1 MTELTVG
8 EFSRRAATL
17 PDNRAGRG
25 KNRVVLVE
33 DDDNYRAT
41 LEHELIERDFAVR
54 SFADAAGL
62 LAEAEVA
69 ATADVLLLDWT
80 LPRMPGIDLL
90 SQLMERGIRA
100 PVAFLTGRALTA
112 NEHLAFDRGAADFID
127 KARGFEVLVRRLV
140 RLIETSRMSSAV
152 QGDTTQWCGELW
164 LRIGRAQWRGVD
176 IDLTLCEFNVV
187 QLLASNVGQ
196 WVTYRQIYDR
206 MHYVGFIAG
215 NGDDG
220 YQSNVRSTIRRI
232 RNTFRASD
240 LEFAAIRNHVG
251 IGYCWSDS
259 AAAA

>member
-1 MTELTVG
+1 MAELNVG
-8 EFSRRAATL
+8 ESSRRPATL
-17 PDNRAGRG
+17 PDNWAGSG

-33 DDDNYRAT
+33 DDDNYRVA
-41 LEHELIERDFAVR
+41 LEHELIEHGFAVR

-80 LPRMPGIDLL
+80 LPRLPGIDLL

-127 KARGFEVLVRRLV
+127 KARGVEVLVGRLI
-140 RLIETSRMSSAV
+140 RLIETSRTPSAV
-152 QGDTTQWCGELW
+152 RRDTAQRYGDLW

-220 YQSNVRSTIRRI
+220 YQSNVRSTIKRI
-232 RNTFRASD
+232 RNKFRAND
-240 LEFAAIRNHVG
+240 PEFTAIRNHVG
-251 IGYCWSDS
+251 IGYCWSAS
-259 AAAA
+259 AETA

>member
-1 MTELTVG
+1 MAELNVG
-8 EFSRRAATL
+8 ESSRRPATL
-17 PDNRAGRG
+17 PDNWAGSG

-33 DDDNYRAT
+33 DDDNYRVA

-54 SFADAAGL
+54 SFADAVGL

-80 LPRMPGIDLL
+80 LPRLPGIDLL

-127 KARGFEVLVRRLV
+127 KARGVEVLVG
-140 RLIETSRMSSAV
+140 RLIRLIDTSRAQSAV
-152 QGDTTQWCGELW
+152 RKDTVQRYGDLW
-164 LRIGRAQWRGVD
+164 LRIGHTQWRGVD
-176 IDLTLCEFNVV
+176 IDLTICEFNVV

-220 YQSNVRSTIRRI
+220 YQSNVRSTIKRI
-232 RNTFRASD
+232 RNKFRAND
-240 LEFAAIRNHVG
+240 PEFTAIHNHVG
-251 IGYCWSDS
+251 IGYCWSAS
-259 AAAA
+259 AATG

>member
-1 MTELTVG
+1 MAELNIG
-8 EFSRRAATL
+8 ESSRPLATL
-17 PDNRAGRG
+17 PDNWAGCG

-33 DDDNYRAT
+33 DDDNYRVA

-69 ATADVLLLDWT
+69 ATANVLLLDWM
-80 LPRMPGIDLL
+80 LPRMSGIDLL
-90 SQLMERGIRA
+90 SQLMDRDIRA
-100 PVAFLTGRALTA
+100 PVAFLTGHALTA

-127 KARGFEVLVRRLV
+127 KARGVEVLVGRLM
-140 RLIETSRMSSAV
+140 RLIETSRTQSAV
-152 QGDTTQWCGELW
+152 RRDTAQRCGDLW
-164 LRIGRAQWRGVD
+164 LQIGRAQWRGVD

-220 YQSNVRSTIRRI
+220 YQANVRSTIKRI
-232 RNTFRASD
+232 RNKFRAND
-240 LEFAAIRNHVG
+240 PEFTAIRNHVG
-251 IGYCWSDS
+251 IGYCWS
-259 AAAA
+259 AAAATA

>member
-8 EFSRRAATL
+8 EFSSISAPL
-17 PDNRAGRG
+17 PDNWVGCG
-25 KNRVVLVE
+25 KNRIVLVE
-33 DDDNYRAT
+33 DDDNYRAV

-62 LAEAEVA
+62 LAEADVA

-80 LPRMPGIDLL
+80 LPRMLGIDLL

-112 NEHLAFDRGAADFID
+112 NEHLAFDQGAADFID
-127 KARGFEVLVRRLV
+127 KARGFEVLVRRLT
-140 RLIETSRMSSAV
+140 RLIEISRTQSTVRSDTA
-152 QGDTTQWCGELW
+152 QRCGDLW

-196 WVTYRQIYDR
+196 CVTYRQIYDR

-215 NGDDG
+215 SGEDG
-220 YQSNVRSTIRRI
+220 YQSNVRSTIKRI
-232 RNTFRASD
+232 RNKFRAND
-240 LEFAAIRNHVG
+240 PEFAAICNHVG
-251 IGYCWSDS
+251 IGYCWSAS